1 MATYTI
7 TLNERTTSGKALAGY
22 LRELGVQMKKVN
34 PLKSRSSYARS
45 QEDKKHGRV
54 ETFQSADEMFNSLDI

>member
-7 TLNERTTSGKALAGY
+7 TLNERTANGRALADY
-22 LRELGVQMKKVN
+22 LRELGVLMKKVN
-34 PLKSRSSYARS
+34 PVKGRSSYARS

-54 ETFQSADEMFNSLDI
+54 EAFHSADEMFNSLGI